1 MCLHGLCIGLE
12 HIAIEFL
19 FRFKKKPKNTF
30 SKEEHFG
37 SQEDEL
43 TALPCADCRSRRPH
57 AHGRRVRPRSDAG
70 VSGRLPGARG
80 PAEPGPPL
88 RVCAD
93 SFSGRPAR
101 RGLHAVAVCVSG
113 EDKSRCARR
122 LTDKRRAPCSPPA
135 GPRGTPF
142 PSTRLPE
149 HGAGAPWEPPSWVF
163 QRPVGTS
170 VSSSIVGPRPLDEVS
185 EDGPRAGH
193 RDRPLIFP
201 GFRLGER
208 EGQTRD

>member
-1 MCLHGLCIGLE
+1 MAPKKTNSPLCLAQTAGR
-12 HIAIEFL
+12 AD
-19 FRFKKKPKNTF
+19 PT
-30 SKEEHFG
+30 
-37 SQEDEL
+37 L
-43 TALPCADCRSRRPH
+43 TAGA
-57 AHGRRVRPRSDAG
+57 
-70 VSGRLPGARG
+70 SGRDRTQGS
-80 PAEPGPPL
+80 AEPGPPL
-88 RVCAD
+88 RVCVD

-142 PSTRLPE
+142 PSTQLPN
-149 HGAGAPWEPPSWVF
+149 APWEPLSWVF
-163 QRPVGTS
+163 RRPVVTS

-193 RDRPLIFP
+193 QDGPLIFP